1 MRWHIPEALAA
12 WALPGAGH
20 FIAGER
26 TRGVILFIVI
36 SSLWLSGL
44 LVGGVTVI
52 DHQENTAWFAAQ
64 SLVGPSIVADVFFQ
78 RLRSSN
84 PPALPGQSPAY
95 EPSFGRVNELG
106 ILFAGLA
113 GLLNTLA
120 IIDMLY
126 HDPNR
131 RPSERKKRAV
141 TSDKP

>member
-20 FIAGER
+20 FIVGER
-26 TRGVILFIVI
+26 ARGVILFLVI
-36 SSLWLSGL
+36 NSLWLAGL
-44 LVGGVTVI
+44 LVGGVCVI

-64 SLVGPSIVADVFFQ
+64 SLTGPSIVADVYFQ
-78 RLRSSN
+78 RLRATS
-84 PPALPGQSPAY
+84 PPALPAQSPAY

-106 ILFAGLA
+106 ILFVGLA

-131 RPSERKKRAV
+131 RPSERNRPAA
-141 TSDKP
+141 TSATT